1 MESSDLKSVNGVSHN
16 FSTVSR
22 ILDEREANAVFL
34 LDSTGM
40 IVAVSKETKSLAGYS
55 PQELHSRDVSIL
67 FGEQFRVER
76 VQRYM
81 AESDESFPIAIDT
94 WLKSKDEEL
103 IPVTVRASRMANVA
117 GSSSYILIV
126 SRSSDSG
133 TAGPLGC
140 GANVCPAREEYHDNL
155 MLVAHDTRGPM
166 ATIKA
171 SLRLLEK
178 QDLQGTNSD
187 QGSELTSGALRAL
200 ERLEDIVK
208 MIAEMGVGE
217 ERRTRRRYVFLSD
230 LANKV
235 VHGLAHDLT
244 EAKTILSIENLGTAY
259 ADPSEIT
266 EVFQNLI
273 ENAIRYGHQPN
284 QPSKIRVALVPG
296 TNSEEVQV
304 MVSDRGP
311 GLPEEDRARIFDLFD
326 RSGDH
331 YEGARGLGLAICKK
345 FIVNN
350 GGKIWL
356 EPDEGMGT
364 RFSFS
369 LPRRKLFQERDERA

>member
-1 MESSDLKSVNGVSHN
+1 MESSDLKSVSGVSRN
-16 FSTVSR
+16 LSTVSR

-67 FGEQFRVER
+67 FGKQFRVER

-81 AESDESFPIAIDT
+81 AESDESFPIAIET
-94 WLKSKDEEL
+94 WLKSKDDDL

-117 GSSSYILIV
+117 GSFSYILIV
-126 SRSSDSG
+126 SRSNESG
-133 TAGPLGC
+133 IAGLLEC
-140 GANVCPAREEYHDNL
+140 GANVCLAREEYQDNL
-155 MLVAHDTRGPM
+155 MLVAHDTKGPM
-166 ATIKA
+166 ATIKGY
-171 SLRLLEK
+171 LRLLEK

-187 QGSELTSGALRAL
+187 HALELISGALRAL
-200 ERLEDIVK
+200 ERLEDIVE
-208 MIAEMGVGE
+208 MIAEMGMDE
-217 ERRTRRRYVFLSD
+217 ERGARRYVFLSD
-230 LANKV
+230 LANKAA
-235 VHGLAHDLT
+235 HGLAHDLT
-244 EAKTILSIENLGTAY
+244 AAKTILSIENLGTAY
-259 ADPSEIT
+259 ANPLEIT

-296 TNSEEVQV
+296 TNSDEVQV

-311 GLPEEDRARIFDLFD
+311 GLPEEDRPRIFDLFD

-345 FIVNN
+345 FVVNN

-356 EPDEGMGT
+356 ESDEGMGT